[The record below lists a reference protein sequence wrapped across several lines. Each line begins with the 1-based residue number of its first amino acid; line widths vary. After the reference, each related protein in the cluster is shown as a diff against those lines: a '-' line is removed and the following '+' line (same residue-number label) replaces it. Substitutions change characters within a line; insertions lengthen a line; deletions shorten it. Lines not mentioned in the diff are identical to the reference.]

1 MNPEQLKEILS
12 KHLFWIRGE
21 GGERAN
27 LSGAN
32 LSGADLRDANLGG
45 ANLRSVDL
53 RSTDLRSVDLSG
65 ADLRDANLSG
75 ADLRYANLSG
85 ADLRDANLSGADL
98 GGANLRYANLS
109 GADLR
114 DANLRSVDLS
124 GASTDDIFFQ
134 ISRIGSTNRMT
145 TWNATKDI
153 IWCGCF
159 KGTMQ
164 EWIEKIQKTYEVGNK
179 HRDAYLAAVLYFQT
193 LAKVYGD
200 TK

>member
-1 MNPEQLKEILS
+1 MNPEQIKEVLS
-12 KHLFWIRGE
+12 KHLSWRRGE
-21 GGERAN
+21 GGERANLRSADLYGADLYGADLYGADLSNANLRSADLSNANLRSANLSLADLSGAN

-32 LSGADLRDANLGG
+32 LSGADLRSAL
-45 ANLRSVDL
+45 
-53 RSTDLRSVDLSG
+53 
-65 ADLRDANLSG
+65 
-75 ADLRYANLSG
+75 
-85 ADLRDANLSGADL
+85 
-98 GGANLRYANLS
+98 
-109 GADLR
+109 
-114 DANLRSVDLS
+114 
-124 GASTDDIFFQ
+124 TDDLFFQ
-134 ISRIGSTNRMT
+134 ISRIGSENRMT

-193 LAKVYGD
+193 LAKIYGE

>member
-21 GGERAN
+21 GGERAD
-27 LSGAN
+27 LRYAN

-45 ANLRSVDL
+45 ANL
-53 RSTDLRSVDLSG
+53 SG
-65 ADLRDANLSG
+65 ANLSG

-85 ADLRDANLSGADL
+85 ADLRDADLRYANLS
-98 GGANLRYANLS
+98 GANLRYANLS

-114 DANLRSVDLS
+114 DANLSGADLS